1 MTVGVKVGAIID
13 EVGAPSFFNC
23 FFSTITGLLEGG
35 RRGERFPFLAG
46 KLYTGEIAAED
57 VQAALKELREIKE
70 HLKKFDP
77 SAVIWDLENTSA
89 HPPWGN
95 NISPDITNMSNYF
108 VSSTGRDLF
117 ELLEEAFQAAQNE
130 KTGVQIVQC

>member
-1 MTVGVKVGAIID
+1 MTVGVKVGAIVD
-13 EVGAPSFFNC
+13 EVGAPSFLNC

-35 RRGERFPFLAG
+35 HRGGKFPVVTE
-46 KLYTGEIAAED
+46 KLYAGEIAAED
-57 VQAALKELREIKE
+57 VKTALKELGEIKE
-70 HLKKFDP
+70 LLRKFDP

-117 ELLEEAFQAAQNE
+117 ELLEEAFQAAQDE